1 MEPWLKQKQLDIK
14 NLKETGQFIKLSVST
29 GIIV

>member
-1 MEPWLKQKQLDIK
+1 MESWLKQKQLDIK